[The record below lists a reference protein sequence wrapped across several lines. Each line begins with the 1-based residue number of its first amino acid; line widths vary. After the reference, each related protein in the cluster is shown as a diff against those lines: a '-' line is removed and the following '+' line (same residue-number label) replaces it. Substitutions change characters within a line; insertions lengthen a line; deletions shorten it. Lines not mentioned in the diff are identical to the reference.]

1 MKMRQFSTNSKKQKE
16 RKESVEDFLGIT
28 VFCSVEVE
36 VSISVAVPKLIESL
50 MRILW
55 VEVSLIL
62 HFAVNTFLFLSGICL
77 WKIG

>member
-62 HFAVNTFLFLSGICL
+62 HFAVNTSLFLSGICL